1 MLIKVLDSV
10 GNNETRF
17 FSWSSCSYP
26 CPLSL
31 LLASRFFLS
40 SVSITTYYSPLSD
53 PSTFPGRNRKSN
65 FQDPRPLAVPWLRLQ
80 ILYTGFCLKLDTY
93 CPRWRHRKL
102 LSISGFH
109 TVEGPRVSVHGA
121 WLLEVPV
128 CQWGV
133 IRDTTC
139 GVTRRAAVTSN
150 SPNDFKVRKSGYVV
164 RERSTGARKMCKT
177 VLLVWGVRGVG
188 RKGIN

>member
-31 LLASRFFLS
+31 LPASRFFLS

-53 PSTFPGRNRKSN
+53 PSTFPDRNRKSN
-65 FQDPRPLAVPWLRLQ
+65 FQDPRLLAVP
-80 ILYTGFCLKLDTY
+80 CLKLDTY
-93 CPRWRHRKL
+93 CPWWRHRKL

-109 TVEGPRVSVHGA
+109 AVEGPRVSVHNT
-121 WLLEVPV
+121 WLLEVLV

-133 IRDTTC
+133 IRDSTC

-177 VLLVWGVRGVG
+177 VLLVWGVRGVR
-188 RKGIN
+188 RKRIN